1 MLNKNLEKLQRHF
14 KKCLDLPR
22 FSTKE
27 IAPLKIIATK
37 DFSAKARF
45 DIYHYAYFARISESL
60 AEDFPKLN
68 KILGEKKFEKLIRE
82 YLVKHPSKY
91 ASLSEVGKDL
101 PRFIKKKYKNNLKL
115 YETALL
121 EWNIVEV
128 DYSPIERPYDW
139 SSFQNLSPQELLKTR
154 FILSES
160 VRFIKL
166 KSQYKILYR
175 KNLSTIEE
183 TISENEFKLLVA
195 IKKGTPVAKLQRA
208 VPKMKEEEISQCFF
222 LWVQK
227 AIFCRFDTS
236 SGREKAYRF
245 RAP

>member
-1 MLNKNLEKLQRHF
+1 MLNKNLETLQRHF
-14 KKCLDLPR
+14 KKCLDLPS
-22 FSTKE
+22 FSAKE
-27 IAPLKIIATK
+27 IAPLKIISTK
-37 DFSAKARF
+37 DFSATKRF

-60 AEDFPKLN
+60 AEDFPKLY
-68 KILGEKKFEKLIRE
+68 KRLGEKKFEKLIRE
-82 YLVKHPSKY
+82 YLVKYPSKY

-101 PRFIKKKYKNNLKL
+101 PRFIKNKYKNREL

-128 DYSPIERPYDW
+128 DYSPIEKSYDW
-139 SSFQNLSPQELLKTR
+139 SSFQNLSPKALQKTR
-154 FILSES
+154 FVLSES
-160 VRFIKL
+160 VRVLKFKTHFKL
-166 KSQYKILYR
+166 LYR
-175 KNLSTIEE
+175 KNLSTMEE
-183 TISENEFKLLVA
+183 EISENEFKLLEA

-236 SGREKAYRF
+236 DGR
-245 RAP
+245 